1 MARVTK
7 LPIETL
13 REKAKATPVFAPGLE
28 NLLRPALSP
37 RSGTLPDRFR
47 IN

>member
-13 REKAKATPVFAPGLE
+13 REKAKVTPVFAPGLE
-28 NLLRPALSP
+28 NLAQT
-37 RSGTLPDRFR
+37 GAIAEIWTLPNRFR